1 MAFQFP
7 NNPTIGQSVLNP
19 TSSQYYTWNGT
30 AWTQYPTSASY
41 AISSS
46 FAVTSSYAQNG
57 GSGGST
63 ITIGD
68 NAPTGSAATTG
79 SMWFNS
85 TNMGLYVRYQ
95 DTDSTQWVAAS
106 AVGPIST
113 ASFATSASFTQTA
126 SFAQTASSVQNIIRL
141 PSTYTGTANNNGGT
155 YTPQGAGLYYD
166 TTQNAWLA
174 DTVEGYANT
183 GIAYPTPWGLTL
195 FMLQSDQQFYWR
207 NNTGTNKFGTRW
219 VSYSRTSSGIN
230 SDLRQRSFWNLGST
244 NNTIW
249 GDSTLSLTFHGDSEY
264 MKITW
269 ANSQDQLAAGDF
281 EIYECWM
288 YLGSGYN
295 NNYFRVK
302 KLK

>member
-7 NNPTIGQSVLNP
+7 NNPIIGDQVLNP

-57 GSGGST
+57 GSGGAT

-68 NAPTGSAATTG
+68 NAPTGSAAATG

-113 ASFATSASFTQTA
+113 ASFATSASFATTA
-126 SFAQTASSVQNIIRL
+126 SYVFIPGGGSVLVQVTGSWVVPTGGDSVYSFTVDQNASYIMWMYANIPNGIVAWNASCTISNNNV
-141 PSTYTGTANNNGGT
+141 PVVGSQYCWVYTGGGSPIDVISIPNQFVGTINTIVRSSGGGT
-155 YTPQGAGLYYD
+155 NPT
-166 TTQNAWLA
+166 
-174 DTVEGYANT
+174 NT
-183 GIAYPTPWGLTL
+183 FRFTL
-195 FMLQSDQQFYWR
+195 R
-207 NNTGTNKFGTRW
+207 NVSGTN
-219 VSYSRTSSGIN
+219 
-230 SDLRQRSFWNLGST
+230 Q
-244 NNTIW
+244 
-249 GDSTLSLTFHGDSEY
+249 TFY
-264 MKITW
+264 
-269 ANSQDQLAAGDF
+269 
-281 EIYECWM
+281 Y
-288 YLGSGYN
+288 GYT
-295 NNYFRVK
+295 K
-302 KLK
+302 M